1 METIKVVKYSNSKI
15 INLNTGKP
23 ILVVDIYRLY
33 RSGESVSY
41 TDAVTNEDLLKPL
54 IKRNKGRHR
63 IKIRILKEHEEL
75 EMGPEEPLI
84 NNKKFNCQKC
94 GDLTINRF
102 RCSPCWEK
110 EPQTDMGD
118 FNYL

>member
-1 METIKVVKYSNSKI
+1 METIKIVKYSNSKI
-15 INLNTGKP
+15 INLNTGNP

-33 RSGESVSY
+33 RSGESISY
-41 TDAVTNEDLLKPL
+41 TDAVTK
-54 IKRNKGRHR
+54 
-63 IKIRILKEHEEL
+63 EEL
-75 EMGPEEPLI
+75 EMGPEEPLF

-94 GDLTINRF
+94 GNLTINRF

-110 EPQTDMGD
+110 ETETDMGD